1 MRKFVLLFIF
11 AFALAACGNSDEY
24 LPVTGNQEI
33 QDLQAENEQLK
44 AESEAAQNTSSE
56 TNMETI
62 TGPLNAAFK
71 VIDAMNNKEGQ
82 KVRA

>member
-33 QDLQAENEQLK
+33 QDLQAEL
-44 AESEAAQNTSSE
+44 EAAQNTSSE
-56 TNMETI
+56 TKCHLYGFCENWGSMAI
-62 TGPLNAAFK
+62 
-71 VIDAMNNKEGQ
+71 
-82 KVRA
+82 